1 MKYWT
6 TFNEPN
12 IQVIKAYRLGE
23 YPPGRCSS
31 PFGNCTHGDSEKEPF
46 IAAHN
51 MILAHAT
58 AVDIY
63 RAKYQVITIKKI
75 RRNHLRCVRG

>member
-1 MKYWT
+1 MIYLKNW
-6 TFNEPN
+6 
-12 IQVIKAYRLGE
+12 RRDMGGE

-51 MILAHAT
+51 M
-58 AVDIY
+58 
-63 RAKYQVITIKKI
+63 
-75 RRNHLRCVRG
+75 